1 VLSGGYEDDVDN
13 GDVFLYTG
21 SGGRDL
27 SGNKRTALQSCDQE
41 LTRYNRYTILLI
53 QNFIYVHFLIV
64 ILKFYILELWHL
76 IAMQK

>member
-13 GDVFLYTG
+13 GDEFLYTG

-41 LTRYNRYTILLI
+41 LTRYNRYAMQFSLT
-53 QNFIYVHFLIV
+53 
-64 ILKFYILELWHL
+64 KFYINIFMIL
-76 IAMQK
+76 IFKFTF